1 MQETRKHR
9 IKRHIGYGAGYFPDS
24 AYYTFFS
31 TYQLLFLTS
40 VVGLDAGSAGTIVS
54 LTIMGDAVFSIVVG
68 RYSDNLR
75 SKFGRRRPLI
85 LFTAFSMPA
94 SYLACFYNLQASH
107 GVQMVYYMTVGF
119 LYWSI
124 FAVYFV
130 SFLALGADVATD
142 YEDRILM
149 VSTSRVFNVVGEL
162 IGSATLLV
170 VVAFLMKQGF
180 SQSGAWFT
188 FVAALSLLSF
198 IGILIC
204 WRSTRGQ
211 ERILTTPPEKQSFT
225 LMLKDFQ
232 ELLRIK
238 PYRLLIWA
246 KILISFS
253 FTTYTSCIV
262 FYITY
267 KLGISPTFIT
277 PLYMVST
284 LAKLG
289 FVVVVAKAALKYGK
303 KEFVVAS
310 TFVIG
315 VLSAFFFF
323 YGITSK
329 LAIAV
334 YVLGCV
340 YAQASF
346 WQLCNTNFYDV
357 TDLDEY
363 RYGKR
368 REGNL
373 MALQSL
379 ICVIGIS
386 VTLKIIT
393 GFLNIS
399 GFDAT
404 LAVQTSAAINT
415 LEIIFILFPAI
426 GLFGCSF
433 FMSRYKVSKS
443 GFILLREYL
452 YRKEQGLEQIPAED
466 VQKIENMFR

>member
-1 MQETRKHR
+1 MKETRKER

-24 AYYTFFS
+24 AFYTFFS

-40 VVGLDAGSAGTIVS
+40 VVGLDPGSAGTIVS
-54 LTIMGDAVFSIVVG
+54 TTIMGDALFSIIVG

-85 LFTAFSMPA
+85 LFAAFSMPI

-107 GVQMVYYMTVGF
+107 SVQMIYYMTFGF
-119 LYWSI
+119 IYWSA
-124 FAVYFV
+124 FAIYFV

-142 YEDRILM
+142 YDDRILM

-170 VVAFLMKQGF
+170 VVAFLMKKGF
-180 SQSGAWFT
+180 SQGDAWFT
-188 FVAALSLLSF
+188 FVAGLSF
-198 IGILIC
+198 LAFIGVMVC
-204 WRSTRGQ
+204 WRTTRGQ
-211 ERILTTPPEKQSFT
+211 ERILTTPPDKQGFVS
-225 LMLKDFQ
+225 MLKDFY
-232 ELLRIK
+232 ELLKIR
-238 PYRLLIWA
+238 PYRWLIWA

-253 FTTYTSCIV
+253 FTAYTSCIV
-262 FYITY
+262 FYVTY

-284 LAKLG
+284 LAKLA
-289 FVVVVAKAALKYGK
+289 FVFVVAKAALKYGK
-303 KEFVVAS
+303 KEFVVVS
-310 TFVIG
+310 TLVIG

-323 YGITSK
+323 YGVTSK
-329 LAIAV
+329 LAIGI

-340 YAQASF
+340 YAQAGF

-379 ICVIGIS
+379 ISVVGIS
-386 VTLKIIT
+386 ISLKIIT
-393 GFLNIS
+393 SLLNIS

-404 LAVQTSAAINT
+404 LAVQTSQAIQM

-426 GLFGCSF
+426 GLLGCSF

-443 GFILLREYL
+443 GFVLLNEFL
-452 YRKEQGLEQIPAED
+452 YRKEQGLEQIPEED

>member
-1 MQETRKHR
+1 MKETRKQR
-9 IKRHIGYGAGYFPDS
+9 LRRHIGYGAGYFPDS

-54 LTIMGDAVFSIVVG
+54 TTIMGDAVFSIIVG

-75 SKFGRRRPLI
+75 SKYGRRRPLI
-85 LFTAFSMPA
+85 LFAAFFMPV
-94 SYLACFYNLQASH
+94 SYLACFYNLQADYA
-107 GVQMVYYMTVGF
+107 VQMAYYMVFGF
-119 LYWSI
+119 IYWSI
-124 FAVYFV
+124 FAIYFV

-170 VVAFLMKQGF
+170 VVAFLMQRGF
-180 SQSGAWFT
+180 SQSAAWFT
-188 FVAALSLLSF
+188 FVSALSLLAF
-198 IGILIC
+198 MGIITC

-211 ERILTTPPEKQSFT
+211 ERILTTPPEKQSFS
-225 LMLKDFQ
+225 LMLKDFF
-232 ELLRIK
+232 ELLKIK

-246 KILISFS
+246 KIAISFS

-262 FYITY
+262 FYVTY
-267 KLGISPTFIT
+267 KIGIEPTFIT
-277 PLYMVST
+277 PLYMFST
-284 LAKLG
+284 MAKLG
-289 FVVVVAKAALKYGK
+289 FVFVVARAALKYGK

-310 TFVIG
+310 TFVVG
-315 VLSAFFFF
+315 ALSAFFFF

-329 LAIAV
+329 LAIGV

-340 YAQASF
+340 YAQAAF

-379 ICVIGIS
+379 ICVVGIS

-393 GFLNIS
+393 GVLNMS

-404 LAVQTSAAINT
+404 LAAQTPAAISA
-415 LEIIFILFPAI
+415 LEILFILFPAI
-426 GLFGCSF
+426 GLFACSF
-433 FMSRYKVSKS
+433 FMSRYKVSKA

-452 YRKEQGLEQIPAED
+452 YRKEQGLEQISQGD